1 MLQTRMPQHPL
12 FGWLERDEY
21 SVFMDQELLYRSQY
35 GYPPYVRLLRIGL
48 SHARASVLE
57 EAAAELNQ
65 AWRPV
70 LGTRLLGPAPPLT
83 ALLRNEHR
91 LEFWIKSEKSSE
103 IRLRLAQWIPLE
115 LKRLTSLRKYLQLKV
130 FVDVDPE

>member
-1 MLQTRMPQHPL
+1 M
-12 FGWLERDEY
+12 
-21 SVFMDQELLYRSQY
+21 
-35 GYPPYVRLLRIGL
+35 
-48 SHARASVLE
+48 
-57 EAAAELNQ
+57 
-65 AWRPV
+65 
-70 LGTRLLGPAPPLT
+70 T

-91 LEFWIKSEKSSE
+91 LEFWIKSEKTTE